1 MPLMALVLMTVMASQ
16 IGKAYSDFEI
26 IAGVIPIYVL
36 FLLITPI
43 VSQIIARA
51 FKLDKRAGRAL
62 IFSVGTRNS
71 LVVLPLAFS
80 LPEGWATLV
89 TAVIVTQTIVELIG
103 ELFYIKFIPKLMMKD

>member
-1 MPLMALVLMTVMASQ
+1 MKTCRQTLENKQIWIYGLSIMLGGLPVPLMALVLMTVMVSQ

-51 FKLDKRAGRAL
+51 E
-62 IFSVGTRNS
+62 S
-71 LVVLPLAFS
+71 
-80 LPEGWATLV
+80 TL
-89 TAVIVTQTIVELIG
+89 
-103 ELFYIKFIPKLMMKD
+103 FH